1 MQTGGI
7 FLNERSE
14 RVASLGQFA
23 FLAQFRRGLKFRQ
36 ADVRRRLG
44 RNVAALLVTHGDLLF
59 KTPCEVASLAVK
71 FLLENPE
78 CEKNARHCRREKLS
92 RQLWI
97 LDTRGAALWAAN
109 KGRGD
114 ARIGSFPLDHEVLRL
129 LEIFFFHLHFYIR
142 QRL

>member
-1 MQTGGI
+1 PSALARVRLATGKKTAPETT
-7 FLNERSE
+7 ER
-14 RVASLGQFA
+14 A
-23 FLAQFRRGLKFRQ
+23 
-36 ADVRRRLG
+36 
-44 RNVAALLVTHGDLLF
+44 LLF
-59 KTPCEVASLAVK
+59 KTPGEVAILAVK

-114 ARIGSFPLDHEVLRL
+114 ARIGGFALDHEVLRL
-129 LEIFFFHLHFYIR
+129 LEILFFHLHFHIR
-142 QRL
+142 QRLLHQAYLLQLSLAMSIGSQACV